1 MLTACLTSSSY
12 SLKQSHRF
20 KEPEPTRR
28 AFASSWR
35 DAISIAGSSEFNQC
49 SASVKKYCQ
58 TGVNTDFC
66 HRKPASLSRLT
77 SENFLHISSHVLRV
91 FTTSFTEESVQQH
104 RIVSRA
110 TWSHDPHGR
119 ARARLQQLQWGWQPQ
134 WQLVLGNKTTIIVDS
149 LYVVRSVI

>member
-35 DAISIAGSSEFNQC
+35 DAISLAGSSEFNQC

-77 SENFLHISSHVLRV
+77 SEN
-91 FTTSFTEESVQQH
+91 SFTYPAMFWESSQH
-104 RIVSRA
+104 
-110 TWSHDPHGR
+110 
-119 ARARLQQLQWGWQPQ
+119 LL
-134 WQLVLGNKTTIIVDS
+134 LKS
-149 LYVVRSVI
+149 LYSSTGLWVVQHGAMTHMEGQERDFSSYSEDDSHNDSWSWVTKLQL